1 MVPVITFVSGRCV
14 AKIMCI
20 PTARAF
26 AAIREIGNSISLPD
40 VASDDIRVSDP
51 DLQAAIPETQK
62 YILVYTWA
70 DEIYS
75 ESENDDEI
83 EDL

>member
-1 MVPVITFVSGRCV
+1 MEKTVSDSCVAVAPVRVAAGIQNKVLVAMANGLPVIMTSL
-14 AKIMCI
+14 
-20 PTARAF
+20 
-26 AAIREIGNSISLPD
+26 ISK
-40 VASDDIRVSDP
+40 
-51 DLQAAIPETQK
+51 AIPETQK

-83 EDL
+83 QDL